1 MKVSHKYGFFIL
13 LMIILTACASHKKI
27 MYNILNDLKQNKIM
41 ENKKFDIDLF
51 KKNNEQGS
59 YRLTLDDGS
68 EVLQMEWPPTGYVER
83 INFPDKFYNIYKE
96 YYPDGKIKLLEYRL
110 YNIKFG
116 SSEHY
121 DKQGNKTLTNE
132 DEKFGK
138 FDYNQL
144 ILFLDKK
151 GYVDIQKGNWK
162 NVVDIEFDNDND
174 KKLWKVDINDEIL
187 RELVID
193 GNSGKIIRTNRIYV
207 YE

>member
-1 MKVSHKYGFFIL
+1 MKALHKYGFLIL
-13 LMIILTACASHKKI
+13 LTITLADCASHKKT
-27 MYNILNDLKQNKIM
+27 MYNILNDLKQNNNN
-41 ENKKFDIDLF
+41 EKFDIDLF
-51 KKNNEQGS
+51 NNNRNDNSYIYTSENGSVIEIVGDKNIGVNE
-59 YRLTLDDGS
+59 
-68 EVLQMEWPPTGYVER
+68 LQYPVNKLYT
-83 INFPDKFYNIYKE
+83 IQKIFYPN
-96 YYPDGKIKLLEYRL
+96 L
-110 YNIKFG
+110 NIKYKGFNLKG
-116 SSEHY
+116 VKIGKGDYY
-121 DKQGNKTLTNE
+121 DEYGNITVKNE

-174 KKLWKVDINDEIL
+174 KKLWKVYINDGIP
-187 RELVID
+187 RQLVID

>member
-1 MKVSHKYGFFIL
+1 MKVLHKYRFLIL
-13 LMIILTACASHKKI
+13 IAITLATCASHKKI
-27 MYNILNDLKQNKIM
+27 CTNILNDLNQNKNII
-41 ENKKFDIDLF
+41 NKKFDIDLF

-59 YRLTLDDGS
+59 YRFALDDGA
-68 EVLQMEWPPTGYVER
+68 EVLQIELPQIKYVER

-110 YNIKFG
+110 YDIKFG

-121 DKQGNKTLTNE
+121 DKQGNKTLINE

-144 ILFLDKK
+144 ILFLNKK
-151 GYVDIQKGNWK
+151 NYVDIQKRNWK
-162 NVVDIEFDNDND
+162 NVFELEFDND
-174 KKLWKVDINDEIL
+174 KKLWEVYINGEVL
-187 RELVID
+187 RQLVID

>member
-1 MKVSHKYGFFIL
+1 MKVLHKYGFLIL
-13 LMIILTACASHKKI
+13 LTITLATCASHKKI
-27 MYNILNDLKQNKIM
+27 MYNLLNDLKQNKNI
-41 ENKKFDIDLF
+41 ENKKFDIYLF

-59 YRLTLDDGS
+59 YRFTLDDGA
-68 EVLQMEWPPTGYVER
+68 EVLQIELPQIKYVER

-110 YNIKFG
+110 YDIKFG

-121 DKQGNKTLTNE
+121 DKQGNKTIINE

-144 ILFLDKK
+144 ILFLNKK

-162 NVVDIEFDNDND
+162 NVFELEFDND
-174 KKLWKVDINDEIL
+174 KKLWKVYINGEVL
-187 RELVID
+187 RQLVID